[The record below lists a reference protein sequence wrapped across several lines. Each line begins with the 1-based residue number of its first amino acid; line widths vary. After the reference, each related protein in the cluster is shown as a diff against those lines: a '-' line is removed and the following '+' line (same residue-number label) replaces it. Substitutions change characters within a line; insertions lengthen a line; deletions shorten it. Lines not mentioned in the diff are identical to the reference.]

1 MKPLPL
7 PVRLAAGLAV
17 TAVEQARKLPQQLVG
32 LPVTV
37 VSEALQLSMRVQQRV
52 TELAIK
58 GDDALAVLRPAE
70 PEPEWATF
78 DEDEDEAH
86 DGGTAFG
93 DGAAFDEGTASGEG
107 AVSGGSSTFGGT
119 GAVGGGTA
127 SAGDDPWSDEDRAP
141 AEDPWAEEERALAA
155 ESPAALPEYDQLT
168 LPQLRAR
175 LRALSAEDL
184 EQLLAHERA
193 HAARPE
199 FTGMLARRI
208 ANLRSGG

>member
-58 GDDALAVLRPAE
+58 GDDVLAVLRPAE
-70 PEPEWATF
+70 QEPEWATF
-78 DEDEDEAH
+78 DEDEDE
-86 DGGTAFG
+86 
-93 DGAAFDEGTASGEG
+93 
-107 AVSGGSSTFGGT
+107 VT
-119 GAVGGGTA
+119 GLRP
-127 SAGDDPWSDEDRAP
+127 DPDLDDEDEDDRDGVRRP

-155 ESPAALPEYDQLT
+155 ESPAVLPEYDQLT

-175 LRALSAEDL
+175 LRTLSAADL
-184 EQLLAHERA
+184 EQLLAHERT

-199 FTGMLARRI
+199 FTGMLTRRL
-208 ANLRSGG
+208 ANLKSGG